1 MPSDVIDQRHLSSF
15 HKPSFPPSFFLKEVR
30 LSSERQV
37 GHWNSGS
44 MPDHRGLE
52 TLLSGSKA
60 ACSSP
65 VEKLRTAGGNF
76 VDYSKL
82 PQSYLLKG
90 PTTNINIEH
99 TLTGTE
105 SSSTQSVTT
114 RKAPYQ
120 DSASQSTSYEQPAPL
135 SMEVKSAGLNDI
147 QHENGLISNS
157 LSDIF
162 NENVRLSSND
172 FLFGQSMDTMKLNY
186 GDNEPFES
194 LKEIEAQTIG
204 NLLPDDDDLLAG
216 AIHDFACAP
225 QPSRTDYAEDDL
237 FYSGGGM
244 ELEAD
249 DEFNRNRAS
258 DFRIGGDYGSQN
270 RGLSNQFTGRFPCDE
285 HPTRT
290 LLVRNINGNVQDTD
304 LRVLFEQYGDVLA
317 LYTSSKHHGFVMVS
331 YCDIRAAENA
341 ARALQNKPFGCH
353 RLDVRFCSPKDPLQN
368 NINQGILV
376 VFNLDSSISNEDI
389 HKIFGAYGEIK
400 EICETPNKHH
410 QKIIEFYDV
419 RAAEAAL
426 CALNR
431 RDVAGKRINI
441 EPYRHGGTSLV
452 QQLPLELK
460 ERESGGSRQ
469 DGLHYKSPSELFVS
483 SGLMT
488 LGANT
493 SNGFHN
499 EAMQGIHSAVQ
510 MPKSS
515 FMETKFQ
522 GTPSGASHNLSSTV
536 SVTTVGNHSKSSGHG
551 ELSHSLGPVN
561 LGLHSMANFQPHSL
575 SEFHD
580 GVVSAI
586 PFNAAN
592 TMSAMTMNSSPTLAG
607 GIDIRNSHGIGS
619 GGISSHSHDYNEVAF
634 GTSGNGSCSL
644 HGHQYG
650 WNNSNTYHHHSPSS
664 MIWQNL
670 PPFMS
675 TQLLQQVHG
684 RPRGLSHMS
693 NPAVPLSHHHV
704 GSAPSVNPSLWDRR
718 HTYVGDCTATASRH
732 QGSLG
737 SVGFSGCSP
746 LHPLEFASHNIFPHV
761 TGNGID
767 HSIPSGHVGIPSP
780 QQRGQIFRGRSSGNT
795 TPTAYDGPSDR
806 IRSRRNDAS
815 INQGDNKKQYEL
827 DIDRIVRGEDS
838 RTTLMI
844 KNIPNKYTSKML
856 LATIDEQHKG
866 TYDFVYLPIDFKNK
880 CNVGYAFIN
889 MIDPQHIIPF
899 YQAFNGKKW
908 EKFNSEK
915 VASLAYARIQG
926 KAALI
931 AHFQNSSLMNEDKR
945 CRPVIFHSDGPNAGD
960 QEPFPVGVNIRS
972 RRSRAAVEN
981 HRRSLSDSSN
991 GDESSSSGSTKDE

>member
-15 HKPSFPPSFFLKEVR
+15 YKPSFPPSFFLDEVR

-52 TLLSGSKA
+52 ALISGSKA

-65 VEKLRTAGGNF
+65 VEKFCAAGGNF

-82 PQSYLLKG
+82 PQSYILKD
-90 PTTNINIEH
+90 PKTNINIEH
-99 TLTGTE
+99 TLTGAE
-105 SSSTQSVTT
+105 GSSTQSVTT
-114 RKAPYQ
+114 WKAPYQ
-120 DSASQSTSYEQPAPL
+120 DSASRSVSYEQPAPL
-135 SMEVKSAGLNDI
+135 SMEVKSAGLKDI

-162 NENVRLSSND
+162 NEKLRLSSND
-172 FLFGQSMDTMKLNY
+172 VLFGQLMDTMKSNY
-186 GDNEPFES
+186 GDDEPFES
-194 LKEIEAQTIG
+194 LKEMEAHTIG

-216 AIHDFACAP
+216 AIHDFACTA
-225 QPSRTDYAEDDL
+225 QPSRTDDVEDDI

-249 DEFNRNRAS
+249 EKFSRNRSS
-258 DFRIGGDYGSQN
+258 DFRIGRDYGSQN
-270 RGLSNQFTGRFPCDE
+270 RGLSNQFSGRFPCGE

-290 LLVRNINGNVQDTD
+290 LLVRNINGNIGDMD
-304 LRVLFEQYGDVLA
+304 LRVLFEQYGDIQA
-317 LYTSSKHHGFVMVS
+317 LYTAYKHRGFVMIS

-341 ARALQNKPFGCH
+341 AIALHSKSLGCH
-353 RLDVRFCSPKDPLQN
+353 RLDVRFFSPKDTLEN
-368 NINQGILV
+368 NINQGMLV
-376 VFNLDSSISNEDI
+376 VFNLDSSISNDDI
-389 HKIFGAYGEIK
+389 HQIFGAYGEIK
-400 EICETPNKHH
+400 EICETQNKHH

-431 RDVAGKRINI
+431 RDIAGKRIKI
-441 EPYRHGGTSLV
+441 EPYQHGVASLMR
-452 QQLPLELK
+452 QLPLELK
-460 ERESGGSRQ
+460 ERESGGCRL
-469 DGLHYKSPSELFVS
+469 DGLHYKSPSECFAS

-499 EAMQGIHSAVQ
+499 EAIQGTHSAVQ

-515 FMETKFQ
+515 FMENKYQ
-522 GTPSGASHNLSSTV
+522 GIPSGLSHNLSSTGG
-536 SVTTVGNHSKSSGHG
+536 VTSAVNHSNLSGHG
-551 ELSHSLGPVN
+551 ELSHSFGPAN
-561 LGLHSMANFQPHSL
+561 LGFNNMPTFQPHSL
-575 SEFHD
+575 SEFND
-580 GVVSAI
+580 GVISAI
-586 PFNAAN
+586 PFSAAN
-592 TMSAMTMNSSPTLAG
+592 TISAMTMNISPTLADG
-607 GIDIRNSHGIGS
+607 TDIRSSHGVGS
-619 GGISSHSHDYNEVAF
+619 SGISNHSHDYNGVAF

-664 MIWQNL
+664 MLWHNL

-675 TQLLQQVHG
+675 TQLPQQVHG
-684 RPRGLSHMS
+684 LPRGLSHIS
-693 NPAVPLSHHHV
+693 NPVVPLPHNHV
-704 GSAPSVNPSLWDRR
+704 GSAPAVNPSLWDRR
-718 HTYVGDCTATASRH
+718 HTYAGDCMETSSRH
-732 QGSLG
+732 QGSVG

-746 LHPLEFASHNIFPHV
+746 LHTLEFASHNIFPHV
-761 TGNGID
+761 AGNGID

-815 INQGDNKKQYEL
+815 ISQGDNKKQYEL

-945 CRPVIFHSDGPNAGD
+945 CRPILFHSDGPNAGD

-972 RRSRAAVEN
+972 RRSRTAAEN
-981 HRRSLSDSSN
+981 HRGSPSDSSN